1 MIRSKVRLLSKSAIS
16 VLIFFAGPAF
26 SQDLQ
31 FMGSTLWSDFNAV
44 VVEGNYAYCA
54 LTPGMAILDI
64 SDPGNLGLIS
74 EFPTPRQAL
83 DIFIRDNY
91 AYLACNHYGLVILDI
106 SDLENPSLTGVFER
120 SYYFQKVFVTE
131 DYAYVGSGGDL
142 IILDIS
148 DPSDPQY
155 MGTFD
160 ESGGIKDIY
169 VEDELAYLAYC
180 NGGLRIVELS
190 DPTNPGMIR
199 EMLDG
204 CFNDMFIIGNY
215 AYLSGDGIHILEISD
230 LLNPEY
236 VADYDYGDQTNNIA
250 VVGDFAYMTTNNDL
264 LVFDI
269 SDIFDIVLFDTIEL
283 FERNSGMFM
292 DGYYLY
298 LANEYSLDIWNVSN
312 PPYPAPYGEY
322 DVKHDVRQTRVQDDY
337 AYVAAGNRLSI
348 VNVSNPYNPY
358 FISEYDQLGY
368 GYPYSVKTLAVEGN
382 YVFIN
387 TTVNYDDYDCGLAVL
402 DVSDI
407 IEPVMASSIDTVFD
421 FFISE
426 LIYSNS
432 YVYYGG
438 YEYVKIIDVSEPIH
452 PVIIAE
458 FEAPHYGV
466 EDIAL
471 SGNYL
476 YIANRDSGLVILD
489 VSDPTVPVRTGRC
502 DVFNEAQ
509 GVAIVDNYAIIADRL
524 YGLAIIDISDPYDPE
539 IVADYEMDDQAY
551 DITIDGNYAY
561 VQAGGEAVIFDITDI
576 LDPFYVDT
584 YNTPGSC
591 SDIFIVDDLFYVSDM
606 SSLRILGNNLT
617 GLTDGIISTPSIFS
631 LSRNHPNP
639 FNATT
644 TFSYSLP
651 EQSEVTLS
659 IYNIL
664 GRRVSTLF
672 DGNKQAGYHT
682 VTWHADHNPSGVYF
696 ARLEIGDW
704 SQNIKMVLLK

>member
-16 VLIFFAGPAF
+16 VLILCAGPAF
-26 SQDLQ
+26 AQDLQ
-31 FMGSTLWSDFNAV
+31 FMGSTLWSDVNAV

-54 LTPGMAILDI
+54 FTPGMVILDI
-64 SDPGNLGLIS
+64 SDPGNPELIS
-74 EFPTPRQAL
+74 EFPTLGQVL

-155 MGTFD
+155 RGTFD

-169 VEDELAYLAYC
+169 VEDELAYLVYC

-190 DPTNPGMIR
+190 DPSNPGMIR
-199 EMLDG
+199 EMFDG

-215 AYLSGDGIHILEISD
+215 AYLSGDGIHILDISD
-230 LLNPEY
+230 LLNPVY
-236 VADYDYGDQTNNIA
+236 VGIYDYGDQTNNIA
-250 VVGDFAYMTTNNDL
+250 VAGDFVYMTTNDHL

-269 SDIFDIVLFDTIEL
+269 SDIFDIVLFDTIDL
-283 FERNSGMFM
+283 RERNLGMFF

-298 LANEYSLDIWNVSN
+298 LANNYSLEIWDVSN
-312 PPYPAPYGEY
+312 PPYPFRRAEY
-322 DVKHDVRQTRVQDDY
+322 DVKHIVIQTHVQDGH
-337 AYVAAGNRLSI
+337 AFVAAGTRLSI
-348 VNVSNPYNPY
+348 VNVSNPFNPY

-368 GYPYSVKTLAVEGN
+368 GASYSVKTLAVDGN
-382 YVFIN
+382 YVYIN
-387 TTVNYDDYDCGLAVL
+387 TNVNYQDYDYGLAVL

-407 IEPVMASSIDTVFD
+407 IEPVMISSIDTVFD

-438 YEYVKIIDVSEPIH
+438 YEYVKIIDVSEPAQ
-452 PVIIAE
+452 PAIIAE

-489 VSDPTVPVRTGRC
+489 VSDPTEPVRTGRC

-509 GVAIVDNYAIIADRL
+509 GVAIVDNYAIITDRL
-524 YGLAIIDISDPYDPE
+524 YGLVIIDISDPFNPE
-539 IVADYEMDDQAY
+539 IVADYEMDDHVY

-561 VQAGGEAVIFDITDI
+561 VQAGGERVIFDITDI
-576 LDPFYVDT
+576 LDPVYVDT
-584 YNTPGSC
+584 YKTPGGC
-591 SDIFIVDDLFYVSDM
+591 SDVFIVDDLFYVSDGT
-606 SSLRILGNNLT
+606 SLRILGNNLT

-631 LSRNHPNP
+631 LSQNHPNP
-639 FNATT
+639 FNASTLI
-644 TFSYSLP
+644 SYSLP
-651 EQSEVTLS
+651 QASDVKIA
-659 IYNIL
+659 IYDLL
-664 GRRVSTLF
+664 GRRIETLL
-672 DGNKQAGYHT
+672 QSRQPAGYHQ
-682 VTWHADHNPSGVYF
+682 VKWDAGANSSGLYF
-696 ARLEIGDW
+696 YRIQAGEYSEAR
-704 SQNIKMVLLK
+704 KMLLLK